1 MSLPLFVAL
10 AVIAAGDAFTAP
22 AQPSGFASAG
32 VSGFAASD
40 IRYVLAEQEP
50 ARVRAVSF
58 VLTPSSAPRR
68 CTYASARL
76 NRSVPRADR
85 EDMDGQPVPAR
96 TDTLDEELLSEFAH
110 DFKTPLGLIAGYA
123 ELLRFRDDPETS
135 REAPIRI
142 EEASQR
148 LDAAIDDLLE
158 LVEAEYPGLARRFVE
173 LRRRAPWEQRPP
185 LSPGGDS
192 GLHKA
197 GAEPATRRI
206 LVVDD
211 DEELRELL
219 RRTLPTD
226 AVEIL
231 EARNGREA
239 LERVADGVPDLVVL
253 DWSMPERSGADV
265 LAELKRRR
273 LRLPVIVLTASAD
286 PRHRRAAES
295 YGVEVFL
302 TKPFSPL
309 ELLREI
315 ERLLA

>member
-1 MSLPLFVAL
+1 
-10 AVIAAGDAFTAP
+10 
-22 AQPSGFASAG
+22 
-32 VSGFAASD
+32 
-40 IRYVLAEQEP
+40 
-50 ARVRAVSF
+50 
-58 VLTPSSAPRR
+58 
-68 CTYASARL
+68 
-76 NRSVPRADR
+76 
-85 EDMDGQPVPAR
+85 MDGQPVPAR
-96 TDTLDEELLSEFAH
+96 TDTLEEELLSEFAH

-123 ELLRFRDDPETS
+123 ELLRFRDDLETR

-173 LRRRAPWEQRPP
+173 LRRRAPWEQSQP
-185 LSPGGDS
+185 LSPATSS
-192 GLHKA
+192 GFHRA
-197 GAEPATRRI
+197 AELATRRI

-219 RRTLPTD
+219 RRTLPMD
-226 AVEIL
+226 GFEIL

-239 LERVADGVPDLVVL
+239 LERVDDGAPDLVVL

-265 LAELKRRR
+265 LAELERRR

-295 YGVEVFL
+295 YGADVFL

>member
-1 MSLPLFVAL
+1 
-10 AVIAAGDAFTAP
+10 
-22 AQPSGFASAG
+22 
-32 VSGFAASD
+32 
-40 IRYVLAEQEP
+40 
-50 ARVRAVSF
+50 
-58 VLTPSSAPRR
+58 
-68 CTYASARL
+68 
-76 NRSVPRADR
+76 
-85 EDMDGQPVPAR
+85 MDGQPVPAR
-96 TDTLDEELLSEFAH
+96 TDTLDAELLSEFAH

-123 ELLRFRDDPETS
+123 ELLRFRDDAAT
-135 REAPIRI
+135 RRDAPVRI
-142 EEASQR
+142 EEASHR
-148 LDAAIDDLLE
+148 LHAAIDDLLE

-173 LRRRAPWEQRPP
+173 LRRRAPWEQSQP
-185 LSPGGDS
+185 LSSVTDS
-192 GLHKA
+192 GFHKA
-197 GAEPATRRI
+197 GAEAATRRI

-226 AVEIL
+226 GFEIL

-239 LERVADGVPDLVVL
+239 LERVDDGAPDLVVL

-265 LAELKRRR
+265 LAELERRR

-295 YGVEVFL
+295 YGADVFL